1 MKRVSQEKVITRKL
15 GLAAWGLGL
24 AAFCLVGLLWL
35 PPGADAVTASDATGT
50 LSLLTTHKT
59 VTAGDAGSWMRP
71 GWDWVSRPAMLP
83 ADRTARPDTPV
94 AFQVDSW
101 RTGAGIHLR
110 FFIPDQTTRQVWSA
124 TSTLRKGDR
133 VIIVVDPNMSRSA
146 NLENGSTPQ
155 TKDHKYEVTIK
166 DELIQSVRHY
176 LPEPVSGSTI
186 STLWKGS
193 PEASTAVTTVPAI
206 GSAGVYTSSQ
216 YQIEVQ
222 IPFSEL
228 SNTGTLSG
236 DIGIAFAVINDLG
249 APFNSSTD
257 QLTGSAFP
265 LTMPIGNADSPML
278 EPQVTGVPPDA
289 GVWAQSNRWG
299 IGYFNS
305 DSTPV
310 NIGRVHLPH
319 SLADW
324 HAEAIRLGV
333 CNIASWD
340 QIPQIT
346 TGSQNVA
353 GWYRYYPAG
362 PCQMGVWVNAKN
374 TSMTGPPIEG
384 RLLILWGDSFVGTP
398 FQWRVIRLTNPM
410 AFPANLDTITRE
422 IWESVPSDGSYGGG
436 TTHPCLK
443 VYVLPANL
451 DDRMMG
457 SSIDAMWMNTNVT
470 PNAVLTT
477 SQVNQIEAA
486 YGVNGYPGTPRAA
499 QMNFTNL
506 ASVTATCPST
516 EQCTFQEVIG
526 LRSTGIGE
534 ARAVLVANP
543 AAARPPVKV
552 VEESSKDPFVR
563 VDIAGFGIATS
574 TQVRNYV
581 FLEPLGGFGWIAPR
595 SQFQDSK
602 PVKFA
607 VGNPAVLWRD
617 FSGQTPRDIPS
628 PPREI
633 VLGARITMSVPN
645 PPNIELPNLKGKVFA
660 PGETVMA
667 QAEVV
672 GSGNGPCERIL
683 GCGPCRKVPL
693 VSGGGWML
701 PGTVVLIGGLACV
714 GGFAFR
720 RRRPS
725 KHDGGRL
732 S

>member
-1 MKRVSQEKVITRKL
+1 MRQVAQEKVMTERPRL
-15 GLAAWGLGL
+15 GLGL
-24 AAFCLVGLLWL
+24 AACCLLGLLWS
-35 PPGADAVTASDATGT
+35 PPSADAVTASDATGT

-71 GWDWVSRPAMLP
+71 GWDWVSRPTVPP
-83 ADRTARPDTPV
+83 ADRTARPDEPV
-94 AFQVDSW
+94 AFQVESW
-101 RTGAGIHLR
+101 STGTAIHLR
-110 FFIPDQTTRQVWSA
+110 LFIPDQTTRQVWST

-133 VIIVVDPNMSRSA
+133 VIIVIDPNMSRSA
-146 NLENGSTPQ
+146 NLENGLTSQ
-155 TKDHKYEVTIK
+155 TKDHMYVVTLK
-166 DELIQSVRHY
+166 DELIQSVRHF
-176 LPEPVSGSTI
+176 LPEPVPGSTS

-193 PEASTAVTTVPAI
+193 PEASTAA
-206 GSAGVYTSSQ
+206 SAGPAVPGTSLYNSNQ
-216 YQIEVQ
+216 YQVEVQ

-228 SNTGTLSG
+228 SNAGTISG
-236 DIGIAFAVINDLG
+236 DVGIAFAVINDLG
-249 APFNSSTD
+249 APLNASTD

-265 LTMPIGNADSPML
+265 LTMPIGNADSPMR

-289 GVWAQSNRWG
+289 GVWAQPNRWG

-305 DSTPV
+305 DPTSM
-310 NIGRVHLPH
+310 NIGMVHLPH

-340 QIPQIT
+340 DVPQIT

-374 TSMTGPPIEG
+374 TRMTGLPIEG
-384 RLLILWGDSFVGTP
+384 RLLILWGDSFVGMP
-398 FQWRVIRLTNPM
+398 FQWHVVRLTNSI

-422 IWESVPSDGSYGGG
+422 IWESVPSGGSFGAG

-443 VYVLPANL
+443 VYVLPADL
-451 DDRMMG
+451 D
-457 SSIDAMWMNTNVT
+457 SSSTPMAINATWMNANVT
-470 PNAVLTT
+470 PNAVLTV

-486 YGVNGYPGTPRAA
+486 YGVNGYPGTLRAA

-506 ASVTATCPST
+506 ASASATCPST
-516 EQCTFQEVIG
+516 EQCTFREVIG

-534 ARAVLVANP
+534 ARALLVANP
-543 AAARPPVKV
+543 TAARPPVKV

-563 VDIAGFGIATS
+563 VDIAGFGIAAS
-574 TQVRNYV
+574 TQARNYV

-607 VGNPAVLWRD
+607 LGNPAVLWRD

-633 VLGARITMSVPN
+633 VLGVRTTTSVSD
-645 PPNIELPNLKGKVFA
+645 PPNIKLPNHKGKVFE
-660 PGETVMA
+660 PGETILTQV
-667 QAEVV
+667 EVERP
-672 GSGNGPCERIL
+672 GDGLCERIL
-683 GCGPCRKVPL
+683 GCGPCRKVTL
-693 VSGGGWML
+693 VSGGGWVL

-720 RRRPS
+720 RRKPR
-725 KHDGGRL
+725 KHDGGQL